1 MSPQNIFGIATR
13 CLGLLF
19 CYQAVT
25 HLLFYLDYRLGFS
38 TPVDY
43 NPNAISTGYLTY
55 VVAYAVLG
63 IFLLRSTD
71 YVIAFTYDIKTE
83 DADEDLPA
91 ASSGDSEG
99 TGRDEQ
105 TSA

>member
-25 HLLFYLDYRLGFS
+25 HLLYYLDFRLGFS

-71 YVIAFTYDIKTE
+71 YVIAFTYDTKTE

-91 ASSGDSEG
+91 APSGDS
-99 TGRDEQ
+99 
-105 TSA
+105 